1 MDEAEKNE
9 IGRLVKEIT
18 KGNAEAIG
26 EIYERCGRVMYVI
39 ARIYLRE
46 EVDIQDTI
54 QDALIKIVQ
63 KAKSYREGTNAY
75 AWINKIVENTAK
87 DRVKRDTKRQYI
99 PIEKAQPTTE
109 FDEDILIVNEAMQLL
124 NEKERKIIRYYY
136 WYGMT
141 FEEIA
146 KTMRKQK
153 STINYTFH
161 EAINK
166 LKKFFSE

>member
-1 MDEAEKNE
+1 M
-9 IGRLVKEIT
+9 
-18 KGNAEAIG
+18 
-26 EIYERCGRVMYVI
+26 
-39 ARIYLRE
+39 
-46 EVDIQDTI
+46 DIQ
-54 QDALIKIVQ
+54 KH
-63 KAKSYREGTNAY
+63 
-75 AWINKIVENTAK
+75 NKLMEIFSVGL
-87 DRVKRDTKRQYI
+87 